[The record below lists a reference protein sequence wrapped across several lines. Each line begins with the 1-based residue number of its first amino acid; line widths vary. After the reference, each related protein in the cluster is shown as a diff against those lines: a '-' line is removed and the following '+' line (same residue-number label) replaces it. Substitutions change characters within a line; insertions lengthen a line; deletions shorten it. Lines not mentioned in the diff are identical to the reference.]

1 MIVRR
6 EIWNERESA
15 TEIDVDGA
23 WCNEYE
29 TDCSEPVDDKV
40 DEQCVII
47 YLLIYLLCYLF
58 AHLSIGGMSC
68 SCN

>member
-29 TDCSEPVDDKV
+29 TNCLEPVDDKV
-40 DEQCVII
+40 DEQCVIVALNSSFI
-47 YLLIYLLCYLF
+47 PYFAWSCYRTV
-58 AHLSIGGMSC
+58 
-68 SCN
+68 

>member
-15 TEIDVDGA
+15 TEIDVDSA

-29 TDCSEPVDDKV
+29 DG
-40 DEQCVII
+40 
-47 YLLIYLLCYLF
+47 LLR
-58 AHLSIGGMSC
+58 ARR
-68 SCN
+68 